1 MAPRAYDG
9 LVKNQTAL
17 SIWTGFLK
25 KHWPIYSIG
34 TASVLLTDACQVLGT
49 LTLGWVLDLF
59 TGDQLVPVLF
69 QSESQRTSFW
79 LLFGVLAL
87 SRVFLTLGRMG
98 WRIFLGRR
106 THVASAML
114 RRWIWERARFFKSE
128 DLQQKWTK
136 GLLMN
141 ASNSD
146 VNAARFIFGF
156 TLVALVD
163 VLFLGVFTLWAMFS
177 ISVSLTFLSLAGL
190 IFIPFVVKRL
200 TDREMKK
207 YQQAQ
212 DSLSEFNDL
221 SSQVLSTIRLQRMT
235 QTGPFWEKKLLESAE
250 TYRQERLSAVTTSL
264 LFIPTMG
271 TGSILSYLVLFG
283 IGISYVLNGAMS
295 IGDFVAMQG
304 LIFLLQNPLMELGY
318 IISDGKKGQ
327 TSLKRLNEI
336 YTERIDP
343 GLVRPG
349 VEVGPVEDVLSLKEV
364 SFSYQEQ
371 NHSGA
376 VIDGMNLELRTG
388 DRLGIL
394 GPIGSGKSTLIQIM
408 AGLIRNHQGQVLFHG
423 RSFDDYTHSELRSYI
438 GIVGQ
443 RPFLFA
449 ASVRDNLGM
458 DRKLTDEQ
466 CWFYLELAALK
477 DDIELL
483 EHGLETQLGEWGL
496 NLSGGQKQRLTLARA
511 LARRP
516 SLLFLD
522 DCLSAVD
529 TVTEEKILKSL
540 DRELRGTTLV
550 WVAHRSSTLKYC
562 ERLIDFGN
570 KGKEGRAQTRTNSKT
585 TYEEFRCEEV

>member
-1 MAPRAYDG
+1 V
-9 LVKNQTAL
+9 VKNQTAI
-17 SIWTGFLK
+17 SIWASFLK
-25 KHWPIYSIG
+25 KHWPTYSLG
-34 TASVLLTDACQVLGT
+34 AASVLLTDACQVIGT

-59 TGDQLVPVLF
+59 TGEQALPVFF
-69 QSESQRTSFW
+69 QSDNEQTSFW

-87 SRVFLTLGRMG
+87 SRVLLTLGRMG
-98 WRIFLGRR
+98 WRITLGRR

-114 RRWIWERARFFKSE
+114 RGWIWERARFFKND
-128 DLQQKWTK
+128 DLQKKWTK

-163 VLFLGVFTLWAMFS
+163 VLFLGIFTLWAMLS
-177 ISVSLTFLSLAGL
+177 ISYSLTLLSLAGL

-200 TDREMKK
+200 TDSEMKR
-207 YQQAQ
+207 YQSAQ
-212 DSLSEFNDL
+212 NSLSDFNDL
-221 SSQVLSTIRLQRMT
+221 SSQVVSTIRLQRMT
-235 QTGPFWEKKLLESAE
+235 QTGDFWEKRLLDSAE
-250 TYRQERLSAVTTSL
+250 SYRKERLSAVKTSL

-271 TGSILSYLVLFG
+271 AGSILSYIVLFG
-283 IGISYVLNGAMS
+283 IGIGYVLNGSMT

-327 TSLKRLNEI
+327 TSLERLNKI
-336 YTERIDP
+336 YTENIEQS
-343 GLVRPG
+343 LVSSG
-349 VEVGPVEDVLSLKEV
+349 VNVSHVENVLTLKNV
-364 SFSYQEQ
+364 SFSYPEQ
-371 NHSGA
+371 DQLNPLICDMG
-376 VIDGMNLELRTG
+376 LELKKG
-388 DRLGIL
+388 ERLGLL
-394 GPIGSGKSTLIQIM
+394 GPIGSGKSTLIYIM
-408 AGLIRNHQGQVLFHG
+408 AGLVRGHQGAVLFHE
-423 RSFDDYTHSELRSYI
+423 RNFDDYTHIELRSLI
-438 GIVGQ
+438 GVVGQ

-449 ASVRDNLGM
+449 ASVRENLEM
-458 DRKLTDEQ
+458 DKDLSDEQ
-466 CWFYLELAALK
+466 CWHYLELAGLK
-477 DDIELL
+477 SDIEQLD
-483 EHGLETQLGEWGL
+483 HGLETQLGEWGL

-540 DRELRGTTLV
+540 DRELKGTTLV

-562 ERLIDFGN
+562 DRLVDFGSLKAERPSPSPIIASN
-570 KGKEGRAQTRTNSKT
+570 YSP
-585 TYEEFRCEEV
+585 EVSSEKI

>member
-1 MAPRAYDG
+1 M
-9 LVKNQTAL
+9 
-17 SIWTGFLK
+17 
-25 KHWPIYSIG
+25 YSIG
-34 TASVLLTDACQVLGT
+34 AASVLLTDACQVLGT

-59 TGDQLVPVLF
+59 TGEQKVPAFF
-69 QSESQRTSFW
+69 QSENQQATFW
-79 LLFGVLAL
+79 LLFAVLTV
-87 SRVFLTLGRMG
+87 SRILLTLGRMG
-98 WRIFLGRR
+98 WRITLGRR

-163 VLFLGVFTLWAMFS
+163 VLFLGIFTLWAMFS

-200 TDREMKK
+200 TDREMKR
-207 YQQAQ
+207 YQMAQ

-221 SSQVLSTIRLQRMT
+221 SSQVVSTIRLQRMT
-235 QTGPFWEKKLLESAE
+235 QTGAFWEKRLLDSAE
-250 TYRQERLSAVTTSL
+250 SYRQERLSAVKTSL

-271 TGSILSYLVLFG
+271 AGSILSYIVLFG
-283 IGISYVLNGAMS
+283 LGISYVLNGAMS

-327 TSLKRLNEI
+327 TSLQRLNEI
-336 YTERIDP
+336 YTENIEP
-343 GLVRPG
+343 SLVRPG
-349 VEVGPVEDVLSLKEV
+349 VEVGQVHDVLALKDV
-364 SFSYQEQ
+364 SFSYQDQ
-371 NHSGA
+371 KHLGA
-376 VIDGMNLELRTG
+376 VIDRMSLELKTG

-408 AGLIRNHQGQVLFHG
+408 AGLIRNHAGEVLFHG
-423 RSFDDYTHSELRSYI
+423 RRFDDYTHAELRSLI
-438 GIVGQ
+438 GIVSQ

-449 ASVRDNLGM
+449 ASVRENLGM
-458 DRKLTDEQ
+458 DKDLSDEE
-466 CWFYLELAALK
+466 CWFFLELAGLK
-477 DDIELL
+477 SDIEQL

-529 TVTEEKILKSL
+529 TVTEEKILKAL
-540 DRELRGTTLV
+540 DHELKGTTLV

-562 ERLIDFGN
+562 DRLIDFGAL
-570 KGKEGRAQTRTNSKT
+570 KDEGQTQST
-585 TYEEFRCEEV
+585 TDDGDTFEEVSYEEV